1 MTLISS
7 TRFFNGALLAGAMAL
22 ISTEVAVAQ
31 PAPGTADSSGRLVQ
45 TWDKTFPRSEKVDH
59 QKVTFKNRYGIT
71 LAADVYLPKDR
82 GNKKL
87 AALVISGP
95 FGAVK
100 EQASG
105 LYAQTLAERGFVT
118 LAFDPSYTGESSGEP
133 RNIASPD
140 INTEDFMA
148 AVDFMGLQPYV
159 DRERIGVIGICGM
172 GGIALNAVAVDKRV
186 KAVVASTMYDMSR
199 VMSKGYNDSVTP
211 EQREQALEKMS
222 LQRWEDAANGK
233 PAYQPAYNKLKGG
246 EAQFLVDY
254 ADYYM
259 TKRGYHPRAVNSGNS
274 WSVTTP
280 MAFMNF
286 PLMTYIK
293 EISPRPI
300 LFIHGEKAHSL
311 YFSKTLAHLLKY
323 DSLLGKLDAEV
334 PAGEGGLV
342 VYGKPITV
350 FSERNPASIPW
361 RQCEVD
367 IVIEAT
373 GLFTDREKAAV
384 HIHSGGAKRVIISAP
399 GKNDDLTIVMGVNES
414 LYSPDKHYVIS
425 NGSCTTNGLAPAA
438 QVLHQ
443 HFGIKHGLMNTT
455 HAYTNSQALHD
466 QPEKDL
472 RGARAAALSIVPYSS
487 GAAKALG
494 KVIPELDGR
503 LTGYSLRVPVPVVS
517 IVDLTVTLERDVT
530 VEEVNNAF
538 REAAAAGPLKGILG
552 YSDEPLV
559 SSDYQGDPRSSI
571 IDGLS
576 TLVIGGNMVK
586 ILAWYDNEWGFSN
599 RLVDLA
605 LMMAKRES

>member
-246 EAQFLVDY
+246 EAHFGRIGRNVL
-254 ADYYM
+254 
-259 TKRGYHPRAVNSGNS
+259 RAALNNPDIQIVAINDL
-274 WSVTTP
+274 TD
-280 MAFMNF
+280 
-286 PLMTYIK
+286 
-293 EISPRPI
+293 
-300 LFIHGEKAHSL
+300 
-311 YFSKTLAHLLKY
+311 SKTLAHLLKY

-334 PAGEGGLV
+334 TAGEGGLV
-342 VYGKPITV
+342 VDGKPITV